1 MYSSGG
7 AIRLHHLRSSW
18 RFRLSCDNLFSLC
31 EEAIPQ
37 LMEIFFTPWPETFE
51 LLPLLLMLRRLTT
64 MLLDLLHT
72 TNRPNRIRILYQN
85 MEIDEVDARR
95 RRGRC
100 GSSFPSRSLIS
111 CAARGLRR
119 DVTGCKTQMIRKTF
133 ETIQLSGSAKD
144 RAQKWFVK
152 NIRRSRLEQRSK
164 NAESFVIE
172 PAI

>member
-64 MLLDLLHT
+64 TLLDLLYT
-72 TNRPNRIRILYQN
+72 TNRPNRIRTLYQN
-85 MEIDEVDARR
+85 TTHRR

-100 GSSFPSRSLIS
+100 GSSFSSRALIS
-111 CAARGLRR
+111 RAARGLRR

-133 ETIQLSGSAKD
+133 ELDPLRSQIVVQFQSDLSKIFGE
-144 RAQKWFVK
+144 V
-152 NIRRSRLEQRSK
+152 
-164 NAESFVIE
+164 V
-172 PAI
+172 